1 MIGALAAMLLAGQ
14 AGLPAPVPFALDQF
28 MTRSAELDGRWVEFD
43 AYVILMRRPGGPL
56 TLSAL
61 TGETRSLPS
70 GRRVTMCADEPEAS
84 VAVLLAP
91 NGLGPLSRRAA
102 RPLGAYVGVRVRG
115 ILRRQS
121 YGFPVGN
128 FTHEWVG
135 SVDHARIVRVT
146 GRRCLL
152 DSAHVR

>member
-1 MIGALAAMLLAGQ
+1 MIAALAALLLAGQ
-14 AGLPAPVPFALDQF
+14 SAPVPFKLAQF
-28 MTRSAELDGRWVEFD
+28 VERSAALDGRWVEFD

-61 TGETRSLPS
+61 TGETRDLPG

-102 RPLGAYVGVRVRG
+102 RPLNAYVGVRIRG
-115 ILRRQS
+115 ILRSRA

-128 FTHEWVG
+128 FAHEWVG
-135 SVDHARIVRVT
+135 SVDHGRIVRVT

-152 DSAHVR
+152 NSAHVR